1 MAVAATPEPTTR
13 LRLTGI
19 RKRFGGVRAL
29 DDVNF
34 SIAPGEVV
42 ALIGENGAG
51 KSTLMKILGGVHQP
65 DAGEIKVDGAAV
77 AIHKVGDAIR
87 LGIGFIHQELSVLD
101 NLDVAANIFLGH
113 EPLRGGGLRLLDR
126 ARIHADAQG
135 YLARLG
141 LKVST
146 HAPVRT
152 LSIGQQQ
159 MVEIARALALEARI
173 LLMDEPTSSLTASET
188 DALMRCIDDL
198 RTRGVSV
205 IYISHRLAEVERIA
219 DRVVALRDGRNSGEL
234 RRDEITHDRMVKL
247 MVGRDLPSAAE
258 RNVALGETML
268 EARRLR
274 SPAYPDAEVSFTIRR
289 GEIVGFAG
297 LVGAGRSELARVLYG
312 IDRARGGDI
321 LVDGKPVE
329 IRAPADA
336 IRRGIYLV
344 PEHRRQSGCIT
355 SMSVRENVTLPV
367 VRRLARGGLIDLPAE
382 RRRAAQLRETFS
394 VKCADIEQPLTT
406 LSGGNQQKVVLAR
419 WLSLEPRV
427 MIFDEPTR
435 GIDVGAK
442 REIYELM
449 RKLAE
454 QGVACMLISSDA
466 EEVLGQSDRIIVM
479 REGHVAGELPRAE
492 FSEEAM
498 MGLAFGQRPAR
509 SVAA

>member
-1 MAVAATPEPTTR
+1 MATPR

-29 DDVNF
+29 DDV
-34 SIAPGEVV
+34 SLSVGAGEVV

-65 DAGEIKVDGAAV
+65 DAGRIEVDGAAV
-77 AIHKVGDAIR
+77 AIHKVSDAIG

-113 EPLRGGGLRLLDR
+113 EPLRGGPLRLLDR
-126 ARIHADAQG
+126 ARMHADAER

-141 LKVST
+141 LQVST
-146 HAPVRT
+146 HARVRT

-173 LLMDEPTSSLTASET
+173 LLMDEPTSSLTATET
-188 DALMRCIDDL
+188 EALMRCVDDL
-198 RTRGVSV
+198 RAKGVSV
-205 IYISHRLAEVERIA
+205 IYISHRLTEIGRIA

-247 MVGRDLPSAAE
+247 MVGRDLPSAAA
-258 RNVALGETML
+258 RNINLGGNVVEV
-268 EARRLR
+268 RGLR
-274 SPAYPDAEVSFTIRR
+274 SPAHPESAVSFAVRA

-297 LVGAGRSELARVLYG
+297 LVGAGRTELARVLYG
-312 IDRARGGDI
+312 IDRPRGGEI
-321 LVDGKPVE
+321 LVGGEPVD
-329 IRAPADA
+329 IRSPADA
-336 IRRGIYLV
+336 IRLGIYLV

-355 SMSVRENVTLPV
+355 SMSLRENVTLPV
-367 VRRLARGGLIDLPAE
+367 VGRLARGGLIDLSAE
-382 RRRAAQLRETFS
+382 RRRAAQLREAFS
-394 VKCADIEQPLTT
+394 IKCADIEQPLTS

-419 WLSLEPRV
+419 WLSLEPRLL
-427 MIFDEPTR
+427 IFDEPTR
-435 GIDVGAK
+435 GVDVGAK

-449 RKLAE
+449 RTLAE
-454 QGVACMLISSDA
+454 RGVACMLISSDT
-466 EEVLGQSDRIIVM
+466 EEVLAQSDRIIVM
-479 REGHVAGELPRAE
+479 REGCVTGELPRTE

-498 MGLAFGQRPAR
+498 MGLAFGQHPAR
-509 SVAA
+509 SAAA